1 MLNII
6 ITVLFIA
13 IVTFLFILYHIV
25 RGLKVLL
32 FQKNHKGG
40 WYLLIG
46 SLIQTA
52 LFIYNQYVDYSSVR
66 NFVIPMWCIGG
77 LLCFIGDYIADKE
90 TEQNKKFLTFTLII
104 AFCISLIALSV

>member
-6 ITVLFIA
+6 IFVLFIA
-13 IVTFLFILYHIV
+13 IVVFYFILYHLL

-90 TEQNKKFLTFTLII
+90 SGKIKLAPTLIRII
-104 AFCISLIALSV
+104 AFCISLIPLSV